1 MNART
6 LRRVRAGLS
15 ESDAYWLRELHD
27 APLPV
32 QVNVSRATAK
42 VGELLWQFGIDIDS
56 QQNTAARMA
65 LMGALHR
72 FYVINPLTPQQVL
85 KAEAH
90 APDATGRGGLDA
102 SPGGGPM
109 GAGQPAAAGPAL
121 VGTP

>member
-65 LMGALHR
+65 LLGTLHR
-72 FYVINPLTPQQVL
+72 FYVNTPTGAPQQVL
-85 KAEAH
+85 KAERTALQS
-90 APDATGRGGLDA
+90 AADATGRGG
-102 SPGGGPM
+102 SPSSIEAP
-109 GAGQPAAAGPAL
+109 
-121 VGTP
+121 